1 MTNLTDLT
9 MPLGV
14 QEKGNARTAA
24 ALKRLQQAMADIEV
38 DIAAND
44 GVYPFNHGRLN
55 QSELCRRAD
64 VKKATLQNPLHK
76 DTTRVEVI
84 RWLDQLN
91 TRLTQTRLGTRERVT
106 SSTDQLVAQA
116 KRLASELSRTQSK
129 LAEAEQ
135 ALTELQQENVIWR
148 SPRSTQFMP
157 GTRLRHYKGGLYT
170 VVGSCMIEATLKP
183 GVLYRPLQGDMQDV
197 VWIRPLAEF
206 EDRVPTAE
214 GSVSRFVVVDTEIK

>member
-1 MTNLTDLT
+1 

-14 QEKGNARTAA
+14 QETGNARTAA
-24 ALKRLQQAMADIEV
+24 AMKRLQQAMAAIEV
-38 DIAAND
+38 DIAANNS
-44 GVYPFNHGRLN
+44 VYPFNYGRVT

-64 VKKATLQNPLHK
+64 VKKATLQNALHK
-76 DTTRVEVI
+76 DTTRVEI
-84 RWLDQLN
+84 ICWLDQLN
-91 TRLTQTRLGTRERVT
+91 AKLTQARQGTRERVT

-116 KRLASELSRTQSK
+116 QRLASELSQTQSK

-135 ALTELQQENVIWR
+135 ALAELQQENVIWR

-197 VWIRPLAEF
+197 VWLRPLTEF
-206 EDRVPTAE
+206 EDRVSTAD